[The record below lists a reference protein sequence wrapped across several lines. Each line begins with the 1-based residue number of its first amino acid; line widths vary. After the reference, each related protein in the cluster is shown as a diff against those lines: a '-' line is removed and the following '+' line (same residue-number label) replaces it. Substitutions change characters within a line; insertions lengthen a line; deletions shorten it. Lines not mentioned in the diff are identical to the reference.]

1 MGTDHDEIVAMVRDD
16 LKSFL
21 ILVFEILNPGQ
32 TFKDNWHI
40 DAICHQLALC
50 FLGKTKRLIITLP
63 PRHLKSLCSSIAFV
77 TWVLGKRPHAHI
89 VCASYSED
97 LAITFANERRKV
109 MQSDRYKRAFP
120 KVKIGKGK
128 NTETETVFTQGGRI
142 VSTSVGGTFTGKGGN
157 FVIIDD
163 PLKTG
168 DAMSEA
174 ERKKVNDWFRNTV
187 YTRHNDPKNDVF
199 IIVMQRVHMDD
210 LVGHMMD
217 LDEWVVLDLP
227 AIAQEDQEIEIDD
240 GVFYHRKAGDV
251 LHPDHCDLEELE
263 KLKKVLG
270 STAFS
275 AQYLQRPVPPGG
287 IVFKKDWFQTYI
299 VPVCESKIERVWQS
313 WDTASQVGDGNSYSV
328 CVTFGIQGSL
338 LCVLDV
344 TWGRWEYPDLKKKV
358 VELAKKEGAE
368 RIIIEKASTGLSL
381 LQDLMGK
388 ENLNLIPYP
397 PKGDKL
403 TRAEQVAAMVEAGR
417 VYLPDDA
424 PWLAEF
430 LNQLLAFPG
439 AKHDDMV
446 DAFSQLLWYF
456 DHHPRD
462 AEVNFYPIGG
472 RRRLVD
478 YDE

>member
-1 MGTDHDEIVAMVRDD
+1 MENDHDEIIAMVRED
-16 LKSFL
+16 LKAFL
-21 ILVFEILNPGQ
+21 IKTFEVLNPGQ
-32 TFKDNWHI
+32 AFKDSRHV
-40 DAICHQLALC
+40 DAICYQLALC
-50 FLGKTKRLIITLP
+50 YLGKTKRLIITLP

-77 TWVLGKRPHAHI
+77 CWLLGKRPHARI

-97 LAITFANERRKV
+97 LAITFANERRKL
-109 MQSDRYKRAFP
+109 MQTAFYKKAFP
-120 KVKIGKGK
+120 GNRISKTK
-128 NTETETVFTQGGRI
+128 NTETETVNTKGGRI
-142 VSTSVGGTFTGKGGN
+142 ISASVGGTLTGKGGG
-157 FVIIDD
+157 FIVIDD
-163 PLKTG
+163 PIKAG

-187 YTRHNDPKNDVF
+187 YSRLNDPMNDVI

-210 LVGHMMD
+210 LVGHVMD
-217 LDEWVVLDLP
+217 LDDWTVLDLP
-227 AIAQEDQEIEIDD
+227 AIAQEDQEIDIDD
-240 GVFYHRKAGDV
+240 GVVYVRKVGDV
-251 LHPDHCDLEELE
+251 LHPEHCDLENLNKRREI
-263 KLKKVLG
+263 LG
-270 STAFS
+270 SAAFS

-287 IVFKKDWFQTYI
+287 IVFKKDWFQKYI
-299 VPVCESKIERVWQS
+299 YPTNLEQLDGIWQS
-313 WDTASQVGDGNSYSV
+313 WDTASQTGDGNSYSV
-328 CVTFGIQGSL
+328 CVTFGIKGSL

-368 RIIIEKASTGLSL
+368 RILIEKASTGLSL

-417 VYLPDDA
+417 VFLPDDA

-456 DHHPRD
+456 DHHQRD